1 MKNAILI
8 AFLILLSTITSCK
21 KKELSVRYPED
32 TEDTYLTPPE
42 RLCNKWWILD
52 SVSLNGMDYT
62 DTLDLYIGE
71 YKFYI
76 ESKELKSQSFNA
88 YYRNG
93 KILTEKNLSQLNIK
107 FYFSTSYEAI
117 AFYSES
123 TPFQSDTV
131 ISFAPYF
138 YHPYTSNWEVR
149 KLSNEQLK
157 IKIQHKD
164 TTIIN
169 YFKSI

>member
-1 MKNAILI
+1 
-8 AFLILLSTITSCK
+8 
-21 KKELSVRYPED
+21 
-32 TEDTYLTPPE
+32 
-42 RLCNKWWILD
+42 
-52 SVSLNGMDYT
+52 MDYT

-71 YKFYI
+71 YKFFI

-93 KILTEKNLSQLNIK
+93 KILPEKNLTQLNIK
-107 FYFSTSYEAI
+107 FYFSTSYDAI

-131 ISFAPYF
+131 ISFAPYL
-138 YHPYTSNWEVR
+138 YHPYTANWEIR
-149 KLSNEQLK
+149 TLSLNQF
-157 IKIQHKD
+157 KIQIKHKD

-169 YFKSI
+169 YYKSI